1 MLAFDAAKQ
10 CLLGEVTPL
19 ATQTVPLDLAG
30 GRVLRVPLVA
40 DRMQPPFDR
49 VMMDGFAMRVADL
62 GGTLR
67 YRVAGVCHAGQPAA
81 ILPLAPGSCMEVMT
95 GAILPLG
102 ADCVVPVEQMARRD
116 GDEILLS
123 PDTRLAA
130 GVFIHRAGSDVEA
143 GREVVAPG
151 VLLGARE
158 IGVAAS
164 LGYAMLEVAAQPG
177 IGIVATGDEL
187 VAVDARPLPHQI
199 RQSNG
204 HALAAALRQAGY
216 PPGSVTQL
224 GDDAQAAPEA
234 LHSIMEDHD
243 WVILTGAI
251 SKGARDFIPQALA
264 KLGCRC
270 VFHGV
275 AQRPGKPMGC
285 WIGPRGQV
293 LIALPGN
300 PVSAVTNLHVLA
312 LPALDHAAG
321 RTSERSRPVLPDG
334 KLPAHPGFTLHLPVW
349 INAAG
354 RAEVAATSNS
364 GDFIGLLRS
373 SGCVTIPPRLEHE
386 LQPLTLPYTPWL

>member
-1 MLAFDAAKQ
+1 MLDFSAAKQ
-10 CLLGEVTPL
+10 RLLGEVTPL
-19 ATQTVPLDLAG
+19 ATQIVPLDLAA

-49 VMMDGFAMRVADL
+49 VMMDGFAMRVANQ
-62 GGTLR
+62 GGSLR
-67 YRVAGVCHAGQPAA
+67 YRVAGICHAGQPAA
-81 ILPLAPGSCMEVMT
+81 VLPIAPGSCMEVMT

-102 ADCVVPVEQMARRD
+102 ADCVVPIEQVARRD

-123 PDTRLAA
+123 PDARLAA
-130 GVFIHRAGSDVEA
+130 GVFIHKAGSDMEA

-164 LGYAMLEVAAQPG
+164 LGYAMLEVASPPS

-187 VAVDARPLPHQI
+187 VAVAARPLPHQI

-204 HALAAALRQAGY
+204 HALAAALRLAGY
-216 PPGSVTQL
+216 PPDSVTQL

-234 LHSIMEDHD
+234 LRAIMDAHD
-243 WVILTGAI
+243 WVVLTGAV

-264 KLGCRC
+264 RLGCRC

-321 RTSERSRPVLPDG
+321 RTGERSWPVLPDG
-334 KLPAHPGFTLHLPVW
+334 LLPAHPGFTLHLPVR
-349 INAAG
+349 INRAG
-354 RAEVAATSNS
+354 RAEAAATSNS

-373 SGCVTIPPRLEHE
+373 SGCVTIPPRPEHE
-386 LQPLTLPYTPWL
+386 LQPLTLSYTPWL